1 MENTVYFT
9 SKALF
14 VLKMFKFLSWLFG
27 QAAKRLDK
35 KDKINF
41 KFCDVTVWLTNNC
54 NTLIAQYWRSKGNQ
68 TMKFGQLI
76 ECNLRNIFLEKSY
89 TKCGRETSPRSFSE
103 ELKLSMSLRLWRHD
117 FWSLNLKSW
126 NLNHESYLSNQAV
139 FPTWPKSHDKN
150 LNLLRMKGAFEM
162 N

>member
-1 MENTVYFT
+1 MENAVYFT

-89 TKCGRETSPRSFSE
+89 TKCGRKTSPRPFSE
-103 ELKLSMSLRLWRHD
+103 KLKLNISLDQLSKVSY
-117 FWSLNLKSW
+117 SLFLLYAKFGAIETYW
-126 NLNHESYLSNQAV
+126 NYVADHM
-139 FPTWPKSHDKN
+139 
-150 LNLLRMKGAFEM
+150 LLPHIKLL
-162 N
+162 